1 MNTKIANYLNQLN
14 LDPRRE
20 KAIINI
26 IKHIKAQAHGQ
37 SEEGLLGNIFDVYIN
52 DNPAH
57 NLEQISEL
65 NGRTNYT
72 CLLTLPEVYTIGSY
86 FNGVITAFVDNHVE
100 QYNVSFNDGSVTKLS
115 SFDQNLV
122 MLDLER
128 VSPESDSDTTEI
140 IATRALNLEK
150 LQRTLTL
157 PFLAQ
162 MDYGIGIGR
171 FINGNGGEINVTYAT
186 GGNGHYT
193 IGTDGSIVKDE
204 EYVPQNTYAWQAY
217 RNAGGKLSEE
227 RFYEELANLI
237 G

>member
-20 KAIINI
+20 RAVINI
-26 IKHIKAQAHGQ
+26 IKAIEAQAHGQ
-37 SEEGLLGNIFDVYIN
+37 SEEGLTGNIFDVYIN
-52 DNPAH
+52 DDPSH

-72 CLLTLPEVYTIGSY
+72 CLLTLPEVYAIGSY
-86 FNGVITAFVDNHVE
+86 FNGVITAFVDNHIE

-204 EYVPQNTYAWQAY
+204 DYVPQNTYAWQAY

-237 G
+237 

>member
-1 MNTKIANYLNQLN
+1 MNTKIASYINQLN
-14 LDPRRE
+14 LDPHKER
-20 KAIINI
+20 AIINI
-26 IKHIKAQAHGQ
+26 IKAIEAQAHGY
-37 SEEGLLGNIFDVYIN
+37 SGEVAGNIFDVYISDDAN
-52 DNPAH
+52 A
-57 NLEQISEL
+57 NLEAINEL

-72 CLLTLPEVYTIGSY
+72 CLLTLPEVYAVGSY
-86 FNGVITAFVDNHVE
+86 FNGVITAFVDNHIE
-100 QYNVSFNDGSVTKLS
+100 QYNVSFNDGTVTKLS

-140 IATRALNLEK
+140 IAARALNLEK

-162 MDYGIGIGR
+162 MDYGIGVGR

-204 EYVPQNTYAWQAY
+204 DYVPQNTYAWQAY
-217 RNAGGKLSEE
+217 RNAGGSKSEE
-227 RFYEELANLI
+227 EFYEELANLI

>member
-1 MNTKIANYLNQLN
+1 MNAKIANYLNQLN

-20 KAIINI
+20 RAIINI
-26 IKHIKAQAHGQ
+26 IKLIEAQVHGG
-37 SEEGLLGNIFDVYIN
+37 SEEGLAGNIFDVYIN
-52 DNPAH
+52 DDGAH
-57 NLEQISEL
+57 NLEAIAEL

-72 CLLTLPEVYTIGSY
+72 CLLTLPEVYAIGSY
-86 FNGVITAFVDNHVE
+86 YNGVVTAFVDNHIE
-100 QYNVSFNDGSVTKLS
+100 QYDVSFTDGAVTKLS

-128 VSPESDSDTTEI
+128 VSPESDSDTTEV
-140 IATRALNLEK
+140 IAARALNLEK

-193 IGTDGSIVKDE
+193 IGTDGSIVKDDD
-204 EYVPQNTYAWQAY
+204 YVPQNTYAWQAY
-217 RNAGGKLSEE
+217 RNAGGSKSEE
-227 RFYEELANLI
+227 EFYEELANLI

>member
-20 KAIINI
+20 RAIINI
-26 IKHIKAQAHGQ
+26 IKLIEAQAHGQ
-37 SEEGLLGNIFDVYIN
+37 SQEGIEGNIFDVYIN
-52 DNPAH
+52 DDDAH
-57 NLEQISEL
+57 NLEAIAEL
-65 NGRTNYT
+65 DNRTNYT
-72 CLLTLPEVYTIGSY
+72 CLLTLPEVYAIGSY
-86 FNGVITAFVDNHVE
+86 YNGVVTAFVDNHIE
-100 QYNVSFNDGSVTKLS
+100 QYDVSFTDGTVTKLS

-128 VSPESDSDTTEI
+128 VSPESDADTAEI

-150 LQRTLTL
+150 VQRTLTL

-162 MDYGIGIGR
+162 MDYGIGVGR
-171 FINGNGGEINVTYAT
+171 FINGNGGEINVTYTT

-193 IGTDGSIVKDE
+193 IGVDGSIVKDDD
-204 EYVPQNTYAWQAY
+204 YVPENTYAWQAY
-217 RNAGGKLSEE
+217 RNAGGTLSESE
-227 RFYEELANLI
+227 FYVELATML

>member
-1 MNTKIANYLNQLN
+1 MNTKIANYINQLN

-26 IKHIKAQAHGQ
+26 IKLIEAQAHGG
-37 SEEGLLGNIFDVYIN
+37 SVEGIQGNIFDVYIS
-52 DNPAH
+52 DDGEH
-57 NLEQISEL
+57 NLAAIADL

-86 FNGVITAFVDNHVE
+86 YNGVITAFVDNHIE

-162 MDYGIGIGR
+162 MDYGIGVGR

-193 IGTDGSIVKDE
+193 IGIDGSIVKDDD
-204 EYVPQNTYAWQAY
+204 YVPENTYVWQAY
-217 RNAGGKLSEE
+217 RNAGGQLDEAA
-227 RFYEELANLI
+227 FYVELANMI

>member
-1 MNTKIANYLNQLN
+1 MNTKIANYIKKLN
-14 LDPRRE
+14 LDPYKER
-20 KAIINI
+20 AIIDI
-26 IKHIKAQAHGQ
+26 IKSVEAQIHGG
-37 SEEGLLGNIFDVYIN
+37 SEENVAGNLFDVYIN
-52 DNPAH
+52 DDPAH
-57 NLEQISEL
+57 NLETIAEL

-72 CLLTLPEVYTIGSY
+72 CLLTLPEVYAIGSY
-86 FNGVITAFVDNHVE
+86 YNGVITAFVDNHIE

-193 IGTDGSIVKDE
+193 IGVDGSIVKDD
-204 EYVPQNTYAWQAY
+204 EYVPENTYAWQAY
-217 RNAGGKLSEE
+217 RNAGGSLDEDS
-227 RFYEELANLI
+227 FYAELANMI

>member
-1 MNTKIANYLNQLN
+1 MNAKIANYLNQLN

-20 KAIINI
+20 RAIINI
-26 IKHIKAQAHGQ
+26 IKLIEAQVHGG
-37 SEEGLLGNIFDVYIN
+37 SEEGLEGNIFDVYIN
-52 DNPAH
+52 DDGAH
-57 NLEQISEL
+57 NLEAIAEL

-72 CLLTLPEVYTIGSY
+72 CLLTLPEVYAIGSY
-86 FNGVITAFVDNHVE
+86 YNGVVTAFVDNHIE
-100 QYNVSFNDGSVTKLS
+100 QYAVSFTDGTVTKLS

-128 VSPESDSDTTEI
+128 VSPESDSDTTEV

-193 IGTDGSIVKDE
+193 IGTDGSIVKDDD
-204 EYVPQNTYAWQAY
+204 YVPQNTYAWQAY
-217 RNAGGKLSEE
+217 RNAGGSKSEE
-227 RFYEELANLI
+227 EFYEELANLI

>member
-1 MNTKIANYLNQLN
+1 MNAKIANYLNQLH

-20 KAIINI
+20 NAIINI
-26 IKHIKAQAHGQ
+26 IKLIEAQAHGG
-37 SEEGLLGNIFDVYIN
+37 SLEGNKNNIFDVYIS
-52 DNPAH
+52 DDGEH
-57 NLEQISEL
+57 NLNAIAEL

-86 FNGVITAFVDNHVE
+86 YNGVITAFVDNHIE

-128 VSPESDSDTTEI
+128 VSPESDSDTTEV

-162 MDYGIGIGR
+162 MDYGIGVGR

-193 IGTDGSIVKDE
+193 IGIDGSIVKDDD
-204 EYVPQNTYAWQAY
+204 YVPENTYVWQAY
-217 RNAGGKLSEE
+217 RNAGGKLDEAE
-227 RFYEELANLI
+227 FYAELANMI

>member
-1 MNTKIANYLNQLN
+1 MNAKIANYLNQLH

-20 KAIINI
+20 TAIINI
-26 IKHIKAQAHGQ
+26 IKLIEAQAHGG
-37 SEEGLLGNIFDVYIN
+37 SLEGNKNNIFDVYIS
-52 DNPAH
+52 DDGEH
-57 NLEQISEL
+57 NLNAIAEL

-72 CLLTLPEVYTIGSY
+72 CLLTLPEVYTVGSY
-86 FNGVITAFVDNHVE
+86 YNGVITAFVDNHIE

-128 VSPESDSDTTEI
+128 VSPESDSDTTEV

-162 MDYGIGIGR
+162 MDYGIGVGR

-193 IGTDGSIVKDE
+193 IGTDGSIVKDDD
-204 EYVPQNTYAWQAY
+204 YVPENTYVWQAY
-217 RNAGGKLSEE
+217 RNAGGTLSEAE
-227 RFYEELANLI
+227 FYVELANMI

>member
-1 MNTKIANYLNQLN
+1 MNSKIANYLNQLN

-20 KAIINI
+20 RALINI
-26 IKHIKAQAHGQ
+26 IKAIESQVHGG
-37 SEEGLLGNIFDVYIN
+37 SEENLAGNIFDVYIN
-52 DNPAH
+52 DDGAH
-57 NLEQISEL
+57 NLEAIAEL
-65 NGRTNYT
+65 NNSTNYT
-72 CLLTLPEVYTIGSY
+72 CLLTLPEVYAIGSY
-86 FNGVITAFVDNHVE
+86 YNGVITAFVDNHIE
-100 QYNVSFNDGSVTKLS
+100 QYNVSFNDGNVTKLS

-128 VSPESDSDTTEI
+128 VSPESDSDTTEV

-162 MDYGIGIGR
+162 MDYGIGVGR

-204 EYVPQNTYAWQAY
+204 DYIPENTYTWQAY
-217 RNAGGKLSEE
+217 RNAGGTKSEND
-227 RFYEELANLI
+227 FYEELANLI

>member
-1 MNTKIANYLNQLN
+1 MNAKIANYLNQLH

-20 KAIINI
+20 NAIINI
-26 IKHIKAQAHGQ
+26 IKLIEAQAHGG
-37 SEEGLLGNIFDVYIN
+37 SLEGNKNNIFDVYIN
-52 DNPAH
+52 DDGEH
-57 NLEQISEL
+57 NLNAIAEL

-72 CLLTLPEVYTIGSY
+72 CLLTLSEVYTVGSY
-86 FNGVITAFVDNHVE
+86 YNGVITAFVDNRIE

-128 VSPESDSDTTEI
+128 VSPESDSDTTEV

-162 MDYGIGIGR
+162 MDYGIGVGR

-193 IGTDGSIVKDE
+193 IGTDGSIVKDDN
-204 EYVPQNTYAWQAY
+204 YVPENTYVWQAY
-217 RNAGGKLSEE
+217 RNAGGALSEAE
-227 RFYEELANLI
+227 FYVELANMI

>member
-20 KAIINI
+20 RAIINI
-26 IKHIKAQAHGQ
+26 IKAIEAQVHGA
-37 SEEGLLGNIFDVYIN
+37 SEENVAGNIFDVYIN
-52 DNPAH
+52 DDAAH
-57 NLEQISEL
+57 NLEAIAEL

-72 CLLTLPEVYTIGSY
+72 CLLTLPEVYAIGSY
-86 FNGVITAFVDNHVE
+86 YNGIVTAFVDNHIE
-100 QYNVSFNDGSVTKLS
+100 QYDVSFIDGTVTKLS

-128 VSPESDSDTTEI
+128 VSPESDSDTTEV

-162 MDYGIGIGR
+162 MDYGIGVGR

-193 IGTDGSIVKDE
+193 IGIDGSIVKDE
-204 EYVPQNTYAWQAY
+204 NYIPQNTYVWQAY
-217 RNAGGKLSEE
+217 RNAGGSKSEE
-227 RFYEELANLI
+227 EFYEELANLI

>member
-1 MNTKIANYLNQLN
+1 MNAKIANYLNQLN

-20 KAIINI
+20 RAIINI
-26 IKHIKAQAHGQ
+26 IKLIEAQAHG
-37 SEEGLLGNIFDVYIN
+37 SSVEGLQGNIFDVYISE
-52 DNPAH
+52 DGEH
-57 NLEQISEL
+57 NLAAIAEL

-72 CLLTLPEVYTIGSY
+72 CLLTLPEVYAIGSY
-86 FNGVITAFVDNHVE
+86 YNGVITAFVDNHIE

-128 VSPESDSDTTEI
+128 VSPESDSDTTEV

-162 MDYGIGIGR
+162 MDYGIGVGR
-171 FINGNGGEINVTYAT
+171 FINGNGGEINLTYAT

-193 IGTDGSIVKDE
+193 IGTDGSIVKDDD
-204 EYVPQNTYAWQAY
+204 YVPENTYAWQAY
-217 RNAGGKLSEE
+217 RNAGGKLGEAE
-227 RFYEELANLI
+227 FYVELANML

>member
-1 MNTKIANYLNQLN
+1 MNAKIANYLNQLH

-20 KAIINI
+20 NAIINI
-26 IKHIKAQAHGQ
+26 IKLIEAQAHGG
-37 SEEGLLGNIFDVYIN
+37 SLEGNKNNIFDVYIS
-52 DNPAH
+52 DDGEH
-57 NLEQISEL
+57 NLNAIAEL

-86 FNGVITAFVDNHVE
+86 YNGVITAFVDNHIE

-128 VSPESDSDTTEI
+128 VSPESDSDTTEV
-140 IATRALNLEK
+140 IATRSLNLEK

-186 GGNGHYT
+186 VGNGHYT
-193 IGTDGSIVKDE
+193 IGTDGSIVKDDD
-204 EYVPQNTYAWQAY
+204 YVPENTYVWQAY
-217 RNAGGKLSEE
+217 RNAGDTLSEAE
-227 RFYEELANLI
+227 FYVELANMI

>member
-1 MNTKIANYLNQLN
+1 MNAKIANYLNQLH

-20 KAIINI
+20 NAIINI
-26 IKHIKAQAHGQ
+26 IKLIEAQAHGG
-37 SEEGLLGNIFDVYIN
+37 SLEGNKNNIFDVYIS
-52 DNPAH
+52 DDGEH
-57 NLEQISEL
+57 NLNAIAEL

-86 FNGVITAFVDNHVE
+86 YNGVITAFVDNHIE

-128 VSPESDSDTTEI
+128 VSPESDSDTTEV

-162 MDYGIGIGR
+162 MDYGIGVGR

-193 IGTDGSIVKDE
+193 IGTDGSIVKDDD
-204 EYVPQNTYAWQAY
+204 YVPENTYVWQAY
-217 RNAGGKLSEE
+217 RNAGGTLSEAE
-227 RFYEELANLI
+227 FYVELANMI

>member
-1 MNTKIANYLNQLN
+1 MNAKISNYLNQLN
-14 LDPRRE
+14 LDPRKER
-20 KAIINI
+20 AIINI
-26 IKHIKAQAHGQ
+26 IKAVEAQAHGY
-37 SEEGLLGNIFDVYIN
+37 SGEVVAGNIFDVHIGDDAN
-52 DNPAH
+52 A
-57 NLEQISEL
+57 NLEAISEL

-72 CLLTLPEVYTIGSY
+72 CLLTLPEVYAIGSY
-86 FNGVITAFVDNHVE
+86 FNGVITAFVDNHIE
-100 QYNVSFNDGSVTKLS
+100 QYNVSFNDGTVTKLS

-162 MDYGIGIGR
+162 MDYGIGVGR

-193 IGTDGSIVKDE
+193 IGVDGSIEKDID
-204 EYVPQNTYAWQAY
+204 YVPENTYAWQAY
-217 RNAGGKLSEE
+217 RNAGGNLDEGN
-227 RFYEELANLI
+227 FYAELANLI

>member
-1 MNTKIANYLNQLN
+1 MNAKIANYLNQLH

-20 KAIINI
+20 NAIINI
-26 IKHIKAQAHGQ
+26 IKLIEAQAHGG
-37 SEEGLLGNIFDVYIN
+37 SLEGNKNNIFDVYIS
-52 DNPAH
+52 DDGEH
-57 NLEQISEL
+57 NLNAIAEL

-86 FNGVITAFVDNHVE
+86 YNGVITAFVDNHIE

-115 SFDQNLV
+115 SFDQDLV

-128 VSPESDSDTTEI
+128 VSPESDSDTTEV

-162 MDYGIGIGR
+162 MDYGIGVGR

-193 IGTDGSIVKDE
+193 IGTDGSIVKDDDYIPE
-204 EYVPQNTYAWQAY
+204 NTYVWQAY
-217 RNAGGKLSEE
+217 RNAGGTLSEAE
-227 RFYEELANLI
+227 FYVELANMI

>member
-1 MNTKIANYLNQLN
+1 MNSKIANYLNQLN

-20 KAIINI
+20 RALINI
-26 IKHIKAQAHGQ
+26 IKAIESQVHGG
-37 SEEGLLGNIFDVYIN
+37 SEENLAGNIFDVYIN
-52 DNPAH
+52 DDGAH
-57 NLEQISEL
+57 NLEAIAEL

-72 CLLTLPEVYTIGSY
+72 CLLTLPEVYAIGSY
-86 FNGVITAFVDNHVE
+86 YNGVITAFINNHIE
-100 QYNVSFNDGSVTKLS
+100 QYNVSFNDGNVTKLS

-128 VSPESDSDTTEI
+128 VSPESDSDTTEV

-204 EYVPQNTYAWQAY
+204 DYVPENTYAWQAY
-217 RNAGGKLSEE
+217 RNAGGTKSEND
-227 RFYEELANLI
+227 FYEELANLI

>member
-20 KAIINI
+20 RALINI
-26 IKHIKAQAHGQ
+26 IKAIEAQVHGN
-37 SEEGLLGNIFDVYIN
+37 SEENLAGNIFDVYIN
-52 DNPAH
+52 DDGAH
-57 NLEQISEL
+57 NLEAIAEL

-86 FNGVITAFVDNHVE
+86 YNGVVTAFVDNHIE
-100 QYNVSFNDGSVTKLS
+100 QYNVSFNDGTVTKLS

-122 MLDLER
+122 MLDLEC
-128 VSPESDSDTTEI
+128 VSSESDSDTTEV

-162 MDYGIGIGR
+162 MDYGIGVGR

-193 IGTDGSIVKDE
+193 IGIDGSIVKDDD
-204 EYVPQNTYAWQAY
+204 YVPENTYAWQAY
-217 RNAGGKLSEE
+217 RNAGGKLDEPE
-227 RFYEELANLI
+227 FYVELANMI